1 VSSAASAGLPS
12 NARFDLHMHSLRSDG
27 RQEPEAMAALA
38 AKAGLDVIAITDH
51 DCEPSLPWGPTPM
64 AGRSM
69 HIVHAAEL
77 SGMHQG
83 QELHLLVYFP
93 AEMPLQF
100 RRLLRSLCL
109 ARVERYEQ
117 ACLAFGVEGLPP
129 PDEAARAGERALT
142 RTHLA
147 QALIDAGHAKDH
159 AEAYGRFAGSKAGRV
174 PEVGPSFLALIRMAR
189 AVGGLTSWA
198 HPPAEQVALHL
209 GAFVKAGLQGIETAR
224 PKLPGPERAGL
235 QKLAHRHGLIQTG
248 GSDHHGWP
256 GQRPLGQW
264 SFPMREA
271 RPFARALK
279 LAA

>member
-1 VSSAASAGLPS
+1 MSAGPPAGLPT

-27 RQEPEAMAALA
+27 RQAPEAMAAMA
-38 AKAGLDVIAITDH
+38 ANAGLDVIAITDH
-51 DCEPSLPWGPTPM
+51 DCEPLLPWGPTTLG
-64 AGRSM
+64 GRRL

-77 SGMHQG
+77 SGMHEG

-93 AEMPLQF
+93 GEMPLEF
-100 RRLLRSLCL
+100 RRLLRGLCL
-109 ARVERYEQ
+109 ARVDRYEQ
-117 ACLAFGVEGLPP
+117 ACVNFQLADLPP
-129 PDEAARAGERALT
+129 PDEAARAGLRALT

-147 QALIDAGHAKDH
+147 QALIDSGHARDT
-159 AEAYGRFAGSKAGRV
+159 AEAYSRFAGSAAGLV
-174 PEVGPSFLALIRMAR
+174 PDVAPRFLGLIRMAR

-198 HPPAEQVALHL
+198 HPPAAQVAAHL
-209 GAFVKAGLQGIETAR
+209 GTFVRAGLQGIETAR

-235 QKLAHRHGLIQTG
+235 QKLAHRHGLVQTG

-256 GQRPLGQW
+256 NQRPLGQW